1 MSWLNLRETTKN
13 IYFVVIVLAGV
24 LMMYAASLDMGS
36 IYGTNTYPVTYQV
49 LDMVSASFALFMM
62 VITTF
67 YAGELVWR
75 EREARMGQMLDA
87 CPCRTGCPAVQAVRP
102 DRPASAA
109 DAWSSCCAA
118 WRSRSS
124 RAIPPRPGPVPAPL
138 FLSQMPY
145 YALIAVLAIFLQVMI
160 NQRYIAYFRDD
171 STTSSA

>member
-13 IYFVVIVLAGV
+13 IYFLVIVLAGV

-87 CPCRTGCPAVQAVRP
+87 CPCRTGCPAVQTVRP

-124 RAIPPRPGPVPAPL
+124 RAIPLDPGLYLHRCSCADALLRADRRAGDLPAGDDQPAL
-138 FLSQMPY
+138 HRLLS
-145 YALIAVLAIFLQVMI
+145 
-160 NQRYIAYFRDD
+160 R
-171 STTSSA
+171 